1 MSVAHGVPHGDGA
14 QVVARDHVSRRGAD
28 GGRSP
33 RGGSIAGAGG
43 RPGRGR
49 VIAAAVVLAVV
60 ALAAVLLLPPLIA
73 AAAIASVA
81 VIVLLRRFIFT
92 WTAMIISLAA
102 VIMLVPARR
111 YAIPIPLPFQLEPY
125 RLVLGIVIIA
135 LVVSLILKPEVR
147 WRPVAFGWP
156 IGIFLATIAV
166 SFVVNVTDLANE
178 ALIGTAVGGM
188 VQMGFMLA
196 VFFAFRLLLRSE
208 RDAMLLI
215 TFITWAG
222 VVVAFFAV
230 VERMSRFNVFL
241 VLGNFLPLTLLREG
255 GDVSRAGVARAFG
268 SAQHPI
274 ALAVALCILIPLAV
288 YLAKYAAWPHNEINR
303 RIVYGAATVLLF
315 GGIMAAISRTAVVVL
330 AVMFLVTLILH
341 PKVAGVLFAL
351 ALPVMLLA
359 AAVVPKVFESMV
371 LSFLDVDS
379 LVASQYT
386 SAGMGGA
393 GRLADLEPAMAEVE
407 QRPFFGSGF
416 GSRIVIGDDANAF
429 ILDNQFLGTLMETG
443 ALGVLGLA
451 VLLLVPP
458 IMLLRFAFTQAA
470 ERRHA
475 LLAFAIAVAISG
487 YIAAIFFYDAFGFF
501 QTFFILCMLLAVG
514 AWLLTEAPRRAVEA
528 TGSRADAA
536 ASVEAT
542 DADAALARPS
552 TGGPSEHSSSAS
564 GALAEAAAR

>member
-1 MSVAHGVPHGDGA
+1 MSVADAVSEA
-14 QVVARDHVSRRGAD
+14 QGTPSRR
-28 GGRSP
+28 RV
-33 RGGSIAGAGG
+33 
-43 RPGRGR
+43 
-49 VIAAAVVLAVV
+49 VIAAAVLAVV
-60 ALAAVLLLPPLIA
+60 ALAAVLLMPPLIA
-73 AAAIASVA
+73 AAAIGFTA
-81 VIVLLRRFIFT
+81 VLVLLRRFVFT
-92 WTAMIISLAA
+92 WSAMIIGLAA

-125 RLVLGIVIIA
+125 RLVLGIVLVA

-156 IGIFLATIAV
+156 IGIFLTTIAV
-166 SFVVNVTDLANE
+166 SFVINVTELANE
-178 ALIGTAVGGM
+178 ALVQTALGGM
-188 VQMGFMLA
+188 TQMLFMLA
-196 VFFAFRLLLRSE
+196 VFFCFRLLLRSE
-208 RDAMLLI
+208 RDVMLLI
-215 TFITWAG
+215 TFVTWAG
-222 VVVAFFAV
+222 VVVAFFAII
-230 VERMSRFNVFL
+230 ERLSRFNVFL
-241 VLGNFLPLTLLREG
+241 VLGNVLPLTLLREG

-288 YLAKYAAWPHNEINR
+288 YLAKYAAWPRNEINR
-303 RIVYGAATVLLF
+303 KIVYAGAVILLF

-330 AVMFLVTLILH
+330 AVMFLVTLIFH
-341 PKVAGVLFAL
+341 PKVAGVLFVL
-351 ALPVMLLA
+351 AMPVVLLA
-359 AAVVPKVFESMV
+359 AAVLPKVFESMV

-407 QRPFFGSGF
+407 QQPFFGSGF

-451 VLLLVPP
+451 VFLLVPP
-458 IMLLRFAFTQAA
+458 IMLLRFAFAQAA

-475 LLAFAIAVAISG
+475 VLALAIAVAISG

-501 QTFFILCMLLAVG
+501 QTFFILCMLLAAG
-514 AWLLTEAPRRAVEA
+514 AWLVTEAPRRSA
-528 TGSRADAA
+528 TGGADAA
-536 ASVEAT
+536 ASVDDTITGRAT
-542 DADAALARPS
+542 IEEPVLGAGAR
-552 TGGPSEHSSSAS
+552 
-564 GALAEAAAR
+564 

>member
-1 MSVAHGVPHGDGA
+1 MSVAHASRAVG
-14 QVVARDHVSRRGAD
+14 ARDGGQRLGSGPPAPERPSRR
-28 GGRSP
+28 
-33 RGGSIAGAGG
+33 
-43 RPGRGR
+43 R
-49 VIAAAVVLAVV
+49 VIIAAVVLAVV
-60 ALAAVLLLPPLIA
+60 SLTAVLLLPPLMA
-73 AAAIASVA
+73 AAAIGSIAA
-81 VIVLLRRFIFT
+81 LVLLRRFIFT
-92 WTAMIISLAA
+92 WTAMIIGLAA

-156 IGIFLATIAV
+156 IGIFLVTIAV
-166 SFVVNVTDLANE
+166 SFVVNVTGLAND

-188 VQMGFMLA
+188 FQMLFMLA
-196 VFFAFRLLLRSE
+196 VFFCFRQLLRSE
-208 RDAMLLI
+208 RDVMLLI
-215 TFITWAG
+215 TFVTWAG
-222 VVVAFFAV
+222 VVVSFFALI
-230 VERMSRFNVFL
+230 ERFSRFNVFL

-274 ALAVALCILIPLAV
+274 ALAVVLCILIPLAV
-288 YLAKYAAWPHNEINR
+288 YLAKYAAWPLNEINR
-303 RIVYGAATVLLF
+303 KIVYGGATIMLF

-330 AVMFLVTLILH
+330 AIMFLVTLIFH
-341 PKVAGVLFAL
+341 PKVAGAIFAL
-351 ALPVMLLA
+351 ALPVVLLA

-393 GRLADLEPAMAEVE
+393 GRLADLEPAMAEVA
-407 QRPFFGSGF
+407 QHPFFGSGF
-416 GSRIVIGDDANAF
+416 GSRIVIGDEANAF

-451 VLLLVPP
+451 VFLLVPP
-458 IMLLRFAFTQAA
+458 IMLLRFAFAQAT

-475 LLAFAIAVAISG
+475 VLALAIAVAISG

-501 QTFFILCMLLAVG
+501 QAFFVLCILLAVG
-514 AWLLTEAPRRAVEA
+514 AWLLTEAPRRPMVE
-528 TGSRADAA
+528 RADAA
-536 ASVEAT
+536 ASVDAPTADEVALEGAT
-542 DADAALARPS
+542 R
-552 TGGPSEHSSSAS
+552 
-564 GALAEAAAR
+564 